1 VVGMQARDSVEITII
16 TTTLVE
22 TIITEATAMGVGL
35 KDIRVQEKTEVYTV
49 IIEAIEMVG
58 VMAIEVA
65 TEDKPF
71 LV

>member
-1 VVGMQARDSVEITII
+1 MQARDSVEITII